1 METAMVLPSLL
12 LLLAVALGMIAAA
25 GTQLACADAARVG
38 ARALARGEDPEHAR
52 DLAHSVAPDHAEVEL
67 TDDGVTAR
75 VTVRVTLEVGSVL
88 SLPVTLT
95 ETAAVPMEPGPGE
108 PLSHPSG
115 AES

>member
-52 DLAHSVAPDHAEVEL
+52 ELAHSVAPDHAEVEL
-67 TDDGVTAR
+67 TDDGAR

-108 PLSHPSG
+108 SLSHPSG
-115 AES
+115 AER

>member
-52 DLAHSVAPDHAEVEL
+52 DLAHSVAPDHAEVKL
-67 TDDGVTAR
+67 TDDGATAR

-88 SLPVTLT
+88 SLPVELT

-108 PLSHPSG
+108 SLSDPSG
-115 AES
+115 AER